1 MLRIPLFALIIFSSP
16 VFAVSLFGIDLQQAT
31 RDTMRNAVKQHGAV
45 LVKEAGKD
53 GFFDEY
59 DSQNLLPGSSRL
71 YLGYEKKDNQIAFVE
86 YTFDGLDQSGLL
98 AMLTGKY
105 GKPQKIRAR
114 FQSDAQYKWQSN
126 GVQIWLYQDWSRYKV
141 RLMYALPA
149 KLSALRHDYQQF
161 KISQAAPQT
170 VNPELAY

>member
-1 MLRIPLFALIIFSSP
+1 MFRISLFALIIFSSP
-16 VFAVSLFGIDLQQAT
+16 VFAVSLFGVDLQQAT
-31 RDTMRNAVKQHGAV
+31 RDTMRNAVKQNGAI

-59 DSQNLLPGSSRL
+59 DSQKLLPGSSRL
-71 YLGYEKKDNQIAFVE
+71 YLGYEKKDNQIAFAE

-98 AMLTGKY
+98 KMLTAKY
-105 GKPQKIRAR
+105 GKPQKTRAKYH
-114 FQSDAQYKWQSN
+114 SDAQYKWQAD

-141 RLMYALPA
+141 RLMYGLPA

-161 KISQAAPQT
+161 KISQAALQAA
-170 VNPELAY
+170 NSELAY